1 MTTAICIGEPYRS
14 AGKCGA
20 EYDSCNAKYR
30 RKPDGAILE
39 VYAMPTIKSRRPV
52 SAKKRSVAKAA
63 PAPAGADLSKRAKQG
78 IILAIMLALFLGA
91 LDQTIVGT
99 ALPKII
105 TDLSGANLYTWV
117 VTIYL
122 LASTVT
128 VPIYGKLS
136 DMYGRKPLLLA
147 GVGLFLIGSVLA
159 GLSQNIEQLIIFRGI
174 QGLGAGALF
183 PIALATIGDLYS
195 AKERGRYQ
203 GLFGA
208 VFGLAS
214 LIGPALGGWLTD
226 TFSWHLIF
234 YVNLPIG
241 LISIA
246 IILVE
251 LPTIKGRANQKID
264 FLGALVFAAG
274 IIPVLIGLTNV
285 QTNAFATP
293 EVAGLISLGLALL
306 GLFLFIEAKV
316 EEPIIPLELFRNRTF
331 AAAAAASFFASF
343 GFFASIIFLPRYFQT
358 VLGETATNSGYAT
371 LPLLLGVI
379 ISSVAAGQMV
389 ARRGRYKSLILGAI
403 LLVAAASV
411 LLTNI
416 KADTDPWVLRFWMF
430 LAGLGVGPT
439 LSVFTIVVQNAVPFK
454 FLGAAT
460 SNLTFFRQVGGSVGL
475 ALVGSYFGGQ
485 LAATIPAELAKA
497 APAGTFTPFF
507 TAIGGDLAQL
517 TNVGGQFDQAL
528 IGLIPVQYLE
538 AFFTAIKAGIAD
550 AIGSI
555 FWLSVVASLVAFVAA
570 TLIEEIPLRGGA
582 KGAPAEM

>member
-1 MTTAICIGEPYRS
+1 M
-14 AGKCGA
+14 
-20 EYDSCNAKYR
+20 
-30 RKPDGAILE
+30 E
-39 VYAMPTIKSRRPV
+39 VYRMATAKSRRPV
-52 SAKKRSVAKAA
+52 AAKKRTVAKAA

-78 IILAIMLALFLGA
+78 IILAIMMALFLGA

-136 DMYGRKPLLLA
+136 DLYGRKPLLLI
-147 GVGLFLIGSVLA
+147 GVGLFLIGSVLS

-195 AKERGRYQ
+195 PKERGRYQ

-214 LIGPALGGWLTD
+214 LVGPALGGWLTD

-246 IILVE
+246 IILIE

-293 EVAGLISLGLALL
+293 EVAGLIALGLVLL

-331 AAAAAASFFASF
+331 AAAAAASFFASI
-343 GFFASIIFLPRYFQT
+343 GFFTAIIFLPRYFQT

-379 ISSVAAGQMV
+379 ISSVVAGLLV
-389 ARRGRYKSLILGAI
+389 ARSGRYKSLILGAI
-403 LLVAAASV
+403 LLIAAASL

-416 KADTDPWVLRFWMF
+416 KADTDPWALRLWMF
-430 LAGLGVGPT
+430 LAGLGIGPT

-475 ALVGSYFGGQ
+475 AVVGSYFGGQ
-485 LAATIPAELAKA
+485 LVANIPTELAKA

-507 TAIGGDLAQL
+507 TAIGGNLNQL
-517 TNVGGQFDQAL
+517 TNVGGKFDQAL
-528 IGLIPVQYLE
+528 IGLIPSQYLE
-538 AFFTAIKAGIAD
+538 AFFNAIKVGIAD

-582 KGAPAEM
+582 KGAPAEL

>member
-1 MTTAICIGEPYRS
+1 
-14 AGKCGA
+14 
-20 EYDSCNAKYR
+20 
-30 RKPDGAILE
+30 
-39 VYAMPTIKSRRPV
+39 
-52 SAKKRSVAKAA
+52 
-63 PAPAGADLSKRAKQG
+63 
-78 IILAIMLALFLGA
+78 MLALFLGA

-99 ALPKII
+99 ALPQII
-105 TDLSGANLYTWV
+105 TELNGANLYTWV

-136 DMYGRKPLLLA
+136 DMYGRKPLLLI
-147 GVGLFLIGSVLA
+147 GVGLFLVGSALA
-159 GLSQNIEQLIIFRGI
+159 GLSQNIEQLILFRGI

-208 VFGLAS
+208 VFGLSS
-214 LIGPALGGWLTD
+214 LVGPALGGWLTD

-241 LISIA
+241 LLSIA
-246 IILVE
+246 IILLE

-264 FLGALVFAAG
+264 FLGAIVFAAG

-285 QTNAFATP
+285 QSNAFATP
-293 EVAGLISLGLALL
+293 EVAGLIAAGLGILC
-306 GLFLFIEAKV
+306 LFLFIETKAD
-316 EEPIIPLELFRNRTF
+316 EPIIPLELFKNRTF

-343 GFFASIIFLPRYFQT
+343 GFFAAIIFLPRYFQT

-379 ISSVAAGQMV
+379 ISSVGAGLMV

-403 LLVAAASV
+403 ALVTVGSL

-416 KADTDPWVLRFWMF
+416 KADTDPWVLRGWMF
-430 LAGLGVGPT
+430 LAGLGIGPT

-454 FLGAAT
+454 FLGTAT

-475 ALVGSYFGGQ
+475 AIVGSYFGGQ
-485 LAATIPAELAKA
+485 LTTTIPSELAA
-497 APAGTFTPFF
+497 AAVPAGTFDAFSAAT
-507 TAIGGDLAQL
+507 GGNLDQL
-517 TNVGGQFDQAL
+517 TNVGGQFDPALLAL
-528 IGLIPVQYLE
+528 IPAEYLGV
-538 AFFTAIKAGIAD
+538 FFTAIQAGIAD

-555 FWLSVVASLVAFVAA
+555 FWLTVVASLIALVAA
-570 TLIEEIPLRGGA
+570 TLIEEIPLRGKQSEGVV
-582 KGAPAEM
+582 AEQ

>member
-1 MTTAICIGEPYRS
+1 
-14 AGKCGA
+14 
-20 EYDSCNAKYR
+20 
-30 RKPDGAILE
+30 
-39 VYAMPTIKSRRPV
+39 MPTAKTRRPV
-52 SAKKRSVAKAA
+52 AAKKRPAATAA

-78 IILAIMLALFLGA
+78 IILAIMMALFLGA

-99 ALPKII
+99 ALPQII

-136 DMYGRKPLLLA
+136 DMYGRKPLLLT

-246 IILVE
+246 IILIE

-264 FLGALVFAAG
+264 ILGALVFAAG

-293 EVAGLISLGLALL
+293 EVAGLISLGLVLL

-331 AAAAAASFFASF
+331 AAAAAASFFASV
-343 GFFASIIFLPRYFQT
+343 GFFAAIIFLPRYFQT

-389 ARRGRYKSLILGAI
+389 ARRGRYKTLILGAI
-403 LLVAAASV
+403 LMIAAASL

-416 KADTDPWVLRFWMF
+416 KADTDPWLLRLWMF
-430 LAGLGVGPT
+430 LAGLGIGPT

-475 ALVGSYFGGQ
+475 AIVGSYFGGQ
-485 LAATIPAELAKA
+485 LATNIPAELEKA
-497 APAGTFTPFF
+497 APAGTFTPLF
-507 TAIGGDLAQL
+507 TAIGGNLEQL

-528 IGLIPVQYLE
+528 IALIPVQYLD
-538 AFFTAIKAGIAD
+538 AFFNAIKAGIAD

-582 KGAPAEM
+582 KGASAEM

>member
-1 MTTAICIGEPYRS
+1 
-14 AGKCGA
+14 
-20 EYDSCNAKYR
+20 
-30 RKPDGAILE
+30 
-39 VYAMPTIKSRRPV
+39 MPTPKTRRPV
-52 SAKKRSVAKAA
+52 AAKNTAAAKKPSASNSTI
-63 PAPAGADLSKRAKQG
+63 APAGADLSKRAKQG

-99 ALPKII
+99 ALPQII

-264 FLGALVFAAG
+264 FLGTLVFAAG

-285 QTNAFATP
+285 QTSDFATP

-316 EEPIIPLELFRNRTF
+316 QEPIIPLELFRNRTF
-331 AAAAAASFFASF
+331 TAAAAASFFASF
-343 GFFASIIFLPRYFQT
+343 GFFSAVIFLPRYFQS
-358 VLGETATNSGYAT
+358 VLGESATNSGYAT

-416 KADTDPWVLRFWMF
+416 KADTDPWVLRLWMF
-430 LAGLGVGPT
+430 LAGLGIGPT

-485 LAATIPAELAKA
+485 LVTSIPAELATA

-528 IGLIPVQYLE
+528 ISLIPVQYLD

-550 AIGSI
+550 AIGAI

-582 KGAPAEM
+582 KGAPTEM

>member
-1 MTTAICIGEPYRS
+1 
-14 AGKCGA
+14 
-20 EYDSCNAKYR
+20 
-30 RKPDGAILE
+30 
-39 VYAMPTIKSRRPV
+39 MPTAKTRRPV
-52 SAKKRSVAKAA
+52 AAKKTATAKKPAAAKAA

-78 IILAIMLALFLGA
+78 IIVAIMLALFLGA

-136 DMYGRKPLLLA
+136 DMYGRKPLLLT
-147 GVGLFLIGSVLA
+147 GVGLFLLGSVLA

-214 LIGPALGGWLTD
+214 LVGPALGGWLTD

-246 IILVE
+246 IILLE

-285 QTNAFATP
+285 QSNAFATP

-379 ISSVAAGQMV
+379 ISSVAAGQIV

-403 LLVAAASV
+403 LLVSAASV

-416 KADTDPWVLRFWMF
+416 KADTDPWVLRLWMF

-485 LAATIPAELAKA
+485 LATTIPAELAKA
-497 APAGTFTPFF
+497 APVGTFDPFF
-507 TAIGGDLAQL
+507 TAIGGNLSQL
-517 TNVGGQFDQAL
+517 TNVGGKFDQAL
-528 IGLIPVQYLE
+528 ISLIPVQYLD
-538 AFFTAIKAGIAD
+538 AFFNAIKAGIAD

>member
-1 MTTAICIGEPYRS
+1 MVTA
-14 AGKCGA
+14 K
-20 EYDSCNAKYR
+20 
-30 RKPDGAILE
+30 
-39 VYAMPTIKSRRPV
+39 TRRPAR
-52 SAKKRSVAKAA
+52 AKNRAVAKAA

-78 IILAIMLALFLGA
+78 IIVAIMLALFLGA

-147 GVGLFLIGSVLA
+147 GVGLFLLGSVLA

-214 LIGPALGGWLTD
+214 LVGPALGGWLTD

-246 IILVE
+246 IILLE

-306 GLFLFIEAKV
+306 GGFLFIEAKV

-379 ISSVAAGQMV
+379 ISSVAAGQLV
-389 ARRGRYKSLILGAI
+389 ARQGRYKSLILGAI

-416 KADTDPWVLRFWMF
+416 KADTDPWVLRLWMF

-485 LAATIPAELAKA
+485 LVTTIPTELAKA
-497 APAGTFTPFF
+497 APVGTFDPFF
-507 TAIGGDLAQL
+507 TAIGGNLSQL
-517 TNVGGQFDQAL
+517 TNVGGKFDQAL
-528 IGLIPVQYLE
+528 ISLIPVQYLD
-538 AFFTAIKAGIAD
+538 AFFNAIKAGIAD

>member
-1 MTTAICIGEPYRS
+1 
-14 AGKCGA
+14 
-20 EYDSCNAKYR
+20 
-30 RKPDGAILE
+30 
-39 VYAMPTIKSRRPV
+39 
-52 SAKKRSVAKAA
+52 
-63 PAPAGADLSKRAKQG
+63 
-78 IILAIMLALFLGA
+78 
-91 LDQTIVGT
+91 
-99 ALPKII
+99 
-105 TDLSGANLYTWV
+105 
-117 VTIYL
+117 
-122 LASTVT
+122 
-128 VPIYGKLS
+128 
-136 DMYGRKPLLLA
+136 
-147 GVGLFLIGSVLA
+147 VLA

-195 AKERGRYQ
+195 PKERGRYQ

-214 LIGPALGGWLTD
+214 LVGPALGGWLTD

-246 IILVE
+246 IILIE

-293 EVAGLISLGLALL
+293 EVAGLIALGLVLL

-331 AAAAAASFFASF
+331 AAAAAASFFASI
-343 GFFASIIFLPRYFQT
+343 GFFTAIIFLPRYFQT

-379 ISSVAAGQMV
+379 ISSVVAGLLV
-389 ARRGRYKSLILGAI
+389 ARSGRYKSLILGAI
-403 LLVAAASV
+403 LLIAAASL

-416 KADTDPWVLRFWMF
+416 KADTDPWALRLWMF
-430 LAGLGVGPT
+430 LAGLGIGPT

-475 ALVGSYFGGQ
+475 AVVGSYFGGQ
-485 LAATIPAELAKA
+485 LVANIPTELAKA

-507 TAIGGDLAQL
+507 TAIGGNLNQL

-528 IGLIPVQYLE
+528 IGLIPAQYLE
-538 AFFTAIKAGIAD
+538 AFFNAIKVGIAD

-570 TLIEEIPLRGGA
+570 TLIEEIPLRGGT
-582 KGAPAEM
+582 KGAPAEL

>member
-1 MTTAICIGEPYRS
+1 MATARRNTT
-14 AGKCGA
+14 
-20 EYDSCNAKYR
+20 
-30 RKPDGAILE
+30 
-39 VYAMPTIKSRRPV
+39 RP
-52 SAKKRSVAKAA
+52 STAKKPSRVS
-63 PAPAGADLSKRAKQG
+63 PASSHHAGEDLSKRAKQG
-78 IILAIMLALFLGA
+78 IVVAIMLALFLGA

-99 ALPKII
+99 ALPRII
-105 TDLSGANLYTWV
+105 TELNGANLYTWV

-136 DMYGRKPLLLA
+136 DMYGRKPLLLI
-147 GVGLFLIGSVLA
+147 GVSLFLIGSALA

-183 PIALATIGDLYS
+183 PIALATIGDLFS

-208 VFGLAS
+208 VFGLSS
-214 LIGPALGGWLTD
+214 LVGPALGGWLTD

-241 LISIA
+241 LLSIA
-246 IILVE
+246 IILLE
-251 LPTIKGRANQKID
+251 LPTIKGRPNQKID
-264 FLGALVFAAG
+264 FLGAIVFAAG

-285 QTNAFATP
+285 QSNAFATP
-293 EVAGLISLGLALL
+293 EVAGLISAGLAILC
-306 GLFLFIEAKV
+306 LFLFIEAKAY
-316 EEPIIPLELFRNRTF
+316 EPIIPLELFKNRTF
-331 AAAAAASFFASF
+331 AAAAAATFFASF
-343 GFFASIIFLPRYFQT
+343 GFFASIIFLPRYFQA

-379 ISSVAAGQMV
+379 ISSISAGQMV

-403 LLVAAASV
+403 VLVTVGSL

-416 KADTDPWVLRFWMF
+416 KADTDPWVLRGWMF

-475 ALVGSYFGGQ
+475 AIVGSYFGGQ
-485 LAATIPAELAKA
+485 IATTIPKELAAA
-497 APAGTFTPFF
+497 APAGTFDPFF
-507 TAIGGDLAQL
+507 TAVGGNLDQL
-517 TNVGGQFDQAL
+517 TNVGGKFDPALLAL
-528 IGLIPVQYLE
+528 IPAEYVG
-538 AFFTAIKAGIAD
+538 AFFKAIQAGIAD

-555 FWLSVVASLVAFVAA
+555 FWLAVVASLVALVAA
-570 TLIEEIPLRGGA
+570 TLIEEIPLRSKPSEGVV
-582 KGAPAEM
+582 AEL

>member
-1 MTTAICIGEPYRS
+1 MAT
-14 AGKCGA
+14 
-20 EYDSCNAKYR
+20 
-30 RKPDGAILE
+30 
-39 VYAMPTIKSRRPV
+39 VKSRRPV
-52 SAKKRSVAKAA
+52 AAKKRAVAKAA

-78 IILAIMLALFLGA
+78 IIVAIMLALFLGA

-136 DMYGRKPLLLA
+136 DMYGRKPLLLT
-147 GVGLFLIGSVLA
+147 GVGLFLIGSALA

-195 AKERGRYQ
+195 PKERGRYQ

-208 VFGLAS
+208 VFGLSS

-246 IILVE
+246 IILLE

-293 EVAGLISLGLALL
+293 EVAGLISLGLVLL

-316 EEPIIPLELFRNRTF
+316 QEPIIPLELFRNRTF

-379 ISSVAAGQMV
+379 ISSVAAGQIV

-403 LLVAAASV
+403 MLVAAASL

-416 KADTDPWVLRFWMF
+416 KADTDPWLLRGWMF

-485 LAATIPAELAKA
+485 LATTIPTELAKA
-497 APAGTFTPFF
+497 APTGTFDPFF
-507 TAIGGDLAQL
+507 SAIGGNLAQL
-517 TNVGGQFDQAL
+517 TNVGGKFDQAL
-528 IGLIPVQYLE
+528 IGLIPVQYLD
-538 AFFTAIKAGIAD
+538 AFFNAIKAGIAD

>member
-1 MTTAICIGEPYRS
+1 
-14 AGKCGA
+14 
-20 EYDSCNAKYR
+20 
-30 RKPDGAILE
+30 
-39 VYAMPTIKSRRPV
+39 MPTAKTRRPV
-52 SAKKRSVAKAA
+52 AAKKTATAKKPAAAKAA

-78 IILAIMLALFLGA
+78 IIVAIMLALFLGA

-136 DMYGRKPLLLA
+136 DMYGRKPLLLT
-147 GVGLFLIGSVLA
+147 GVGLFLLGSALS
-159 GLSQNIEQLIIFRGI
+159 GLSQNIEQLIVFRGI
-174 QGLGAGALF
+174 QGFGAGALF

-214 LIGPALGGWLTD
+214 LVGPALGGWLTD

-246 IILVE
+246 IILLE

-285 QTNAFATP
+285 QSNAFATP

-379 ISSVAAGQMV
+379 ISSIAAGQIV
-389 ARRGRYKSLILGAI
+389 ARSGRYKSLILGAI
-403 LLVAAASV
+403 LLVAGASV

-416 KADTDPWVLRFWMF
+416 RADTDPWALRLWMF

-439 LSVFTIVVQNAVPFK
+439 LSVFTIVVQNALPFK

-485 LAATIPAELAKA
+485 LATTIPTEVAKA
-497 APAGTFTPFF
+497 APMGTFDPFF
-507 TAIGGDLAQL
+507 TAIGGNLSQL
-517 TNVGGQFDQAL
+517 TNVGGKFDQAL
-528 IGLIPVQYLE
+528 ISLIPVQYLD
-538 AFFTAIKAGIAD
+538 AFFNAIKAGIAD

-582 KGAPAEM
+582 MGAPAEM

>member
-1 MTTAICIGEPYRS
+1 MSTPKT
-14 AGKCGA
+14 
-20 EYDSCNAKYR
+20 
-30 RKPDGAILE
+30 
-39 VYAMPTIKSRRPV
+39 RRPAAAKNTAA
-52 SAKKRSVAKAA
+52 AKKPSASNSTI
-63 PAPAGADLSKRAKQG
+63 APAGADLSKRAKQG

-99 ALPKII
+99 ALPQII

-285 QTNAFATP
+285 QTSDFATP

-316 EEPIIPLELFRNRTF
+316 QEPIIPLELFRNRTF
-331 AAAAAASFFASF
+331 TAAAAASFFASF
-343 GFFASIIFLPRYFQT
+343 GFFSAVIFLPRYFQS
-358 VLGETATNSGYAT
+358 VLGESATNSGYAT

-379 ISSVAAGQMV
+379 ISSVAAGQLV

-416 KADTDPWVLRFWMF
+416 KADTDPWVLRLWMF
-430 LAGLGVGPT
+430 LAGLGIGPT

-485 LAATIPAELAKA
+485 LVTSIPAELATA

-528 IGLIPVQYLE
+528 ISLIPVQYLD

-550 AIGSI
+550 AIGAI

>member
-1 MTTAICIGEPYRS
+1 MAT
-14 AGKCGA
+14 
-20 EYDSCNAKYR
+20 
-30 RKPDGAILE
+30 
-39 VYAMPTIKSRRPV
+39 VKSRRPV
-52 SAKKRSVAKAA
+52 AAKKRAVAKAA
-63 PAPAGADLSKRAKQG
+63 LAPAGADLSKRAKQG
-78 IILAIMLALFLGA
+78 IIVAIMLALFLGA

-136 DMYGRKPLLLA
+136 DMYGRKPLLLT
-147 GVGLFLIGSVLA
+147 GVGLFLIGSALA

-195 AKERGRYQ
+195 PKERGRYQ

-208 VFGLAS
+208 VFGLSS

-246 IILVE
+246 IILLE

-293 EVAGLISLGLALL
+293 EVAGLISLGLVLL

-316 EEPIIPLELFRNRTF
+316 QEPIIPLELFRNRTF

-379 ISSVAAGQMV
+379 ISSVAAGQIV

-403 LLVAAASV
+403 MLVAAASL

-416 KADTDPWVLRFWMF
+416 KADTDPWLLRGWMF

-485 LAATIPAELAKA
+485 LATTIPTELAKA
-497 APAGTFTPFF
+497 APTGTFDPFF
-507 TAIGGDLAQL
+507 SAIGGNLAQL
-517 TNVGGQFDQAL
+517 TNVGGKFDQAL
-528 IGLIPVQYLE
+528 IGLIPVQYLD
-538 AFFTAIKAGIAD
+538 AFFNAIKAGIAD

>member
-1 MTTAICIGEPYRS
+1 M
-14 AGKCGA
+14 
-20 EYDSCNAKYR
+20 
-30 RKPDGAILE
+30 E
-39 VYAMPTIKSRRPV
+39 VYRMATAKSRRPV
-52 SAKKRSVAKAA
+52 AAKRRTVTKAA

-78 IILAIMLALFLGA
+78 IILAIMMALFLGA

-99 ALPKII
+99 ALPQII

-136 DMYGRKPLLLA
+136 DMYGRKPLLLT
-147 GVGLFLIGSVLA
+147 GVSLFLIGSVLA

-195 AKERGRYQ
+195 PKERGRYQ

-246 IILVE
+246 IILIE

-293 EVAGLISLGLALL
+293 EVAGLISLGLVLL

-331 AAAAAASFFASF
+331 AAAAAASFFASI
-343 GFFASIIFLPRYFQT
+343 GFFTAIIFLPRYFQT
-358 VLGETATNSGYAT
+358 VLGETATSSGYAT

-379 ISSVAAGQMV
+379 ISSVTAGLLV
-389 ARRGRYKSLILGAI
+389 ARSGRYKSLILGAI
-403 LLVAAASV
+403 LLIAAASL

-416 KADTDPWVLRFWMF
+416 KADTDPWLLRLWMF
-430 LAGLGVGPT
+430 LAGLGIGPT

-475 ALVGSYFGGQ
+475 AVVGSYFGGQ
-485 LAATIPAELAKA
+485 LVTNIPAELATA

-507 TAIGGDLAQL
+507 TAIGGNLDQL

-528 IGLIPVQYLE
+528 IGLIPVQYLD
-538 AFFTAIKAGIAD
+538 AFFNAIKAGIAD

-555 FWLSVVASLVAFVAA
+555 FWLSVAASLVAFVAA

>member
-1 MTTAICIGEPYRS
+1 MAQPRRSTARAAATP
-14 AGKCGA
+14 
-20 EYDSCNAKYR
+20 
-30 RKPDGAILE
+30 
-39 VYAMPTIKSRRPV
+39 
-52 SAKKRSVAKAA
+52 SAKRPTKSAKATP
-63 PAPAGADLSKRAKQG
+63 PASHLAGEDLPKRAKQG
-78 IILAIMLALFLGA
+78 IVVAIMLALFLGA

-99 ALPKII
+99 ALPQII
-105 TDLSGANLYTWV
+105 TELNGANLYTWV

-136 DMYGRKPLLLA
+136 DMYGRKPLLLT
-147 GVGLFLIGSVLA
+147 GVGLFLIGSALA
-159 GLSQNIEQLIIFRGI
+159 GLSQNIEQLILFRGI

-183 PIALATIGDLYS
+183 PIALATIGDLFS

-208 VFGLAS
+208 VFGLSS
-214 LIGPALGGWLTD
+214 LVGPALGGWLTD

-241 LISIA
+241 LLSIA
-246 IILVE
+246 IILLE
-251 LPTIKGRANQKID
+251 LPTFRGRRNQKVD
-264 FLGALVFAAG
+264 FLGAIVFAAG

-285 QTNAFATP
+285 QTNEFATP
-293 EVAGLISLGLALL
+293 AVAGLISAGLAIL
-306 GLFLFIEAKV
+306 GVFLFIEAKA

-331 AAAAAASFFASF
+331 AAAAAATFFASF
-343 GFFASIIFLPRYFQT
+343 GFFASVIFLPRYFQT
-358 VLGETATNSGYAT
+358 VLGESATNSGYAT

-379 ISSVAAGQMV
+379 ISSIGAGQLV
-389 ARRGRYKSLILGAI
+389 ARRGRYKTLILGAI
-403 LLVAAASV
+403 VMVTAGSL

-416 KADTDPWVLRFWMF
+416 KADTDPWVLRGWMF

-475 ALVGSYFGGQ
+475 AIVGSYFGGQ
-485 LAATIPAELAKA
+485 LATTIPTELAKA
-497 APAGTFTPFF
+497 APSGTFDPFF
-507 TAIGGDLAQL
+507 SAIGGNLAQL
-517 TNVGGQFDQAL
+517 TNVGGKFDQAL
-528 IGLIPVQYLE
+528 ISLIPAQYLE
-538 AFFTAIKAGIAD
+538 AFFNAIKAGIAD

-570 TLIEEIPLRGGA
+570 TLIEEIPLRSGA
-582 KGAPAEM
+582 KGAPTEM

>member
-1 MTTAICIGEPYRS
+1 MATARRS
-14 AGKCGA
+14 PSRPSKAGKV
-20 EYDSCNAKYR
+20 SKAK
-30 RKPDGAILE
+30 GL
-39 VYAMPTIKSRRPV
+39 S
-52 SAKKRSVAKAA
+52 KAS
-63 PAPAGADLSKRAKQG
+63 PASSHHAGADLSKRAKQG
-78 IILAIMLALFLGA
+78 IVVAIMLALFLGA

-99 ALPKII
+99 ALPQII
-105 TDLSGANLYTWV
+105 TELNGANLYTWV

-136 DMYGRKPLLLA
+136 DMYGRKPLLLI
-147 GVGLFLIGSVLA
+147 GVGLFLVGSALA
-159 GLSQNIEQLIIFRGI
+159 GLSQNIEQLILLRGI

-208 VFGLAS
+208 VFGLSS

-241 LISIA
+241 LLSIA
-246 IILVE
+246 IILLE
-251 LPTIKGRANQKID
+251 LPTIKGRPNQKID
-264 FLGALVFAAG
+264 FLGAIVFAAG

-285 QTNAFATP
+285 QSNAFATP
-293 EVAGLISLGLALL
+293 EVAGLIAAGLAILC
-306 GLFLFIEAKV
+306 LFLFIEAKAD
-316 EEPIIPLELFRNRTF
+316 EPIIPLELFKNRTF

-343 GFFASIIFLPRYFQT
+343 GFFAAIIFLPRYFQT

-379 ISSVAAGQMV
+379 ISSVGAGLMV

-403 LLVAAASV
+403 ALVTVGSL

-416 KADTDPWVLRFWMF
+416 KADTDPWVLRGWMF
-430 LAGLGVGPT
+430 LAGLGIGPT

-454 FLGAAT
+454 FLGTAT

-475 ALVGSYFGGQ
+475 AIVGSYFGGQ
-485 LAATIPAELAKA
+485 LTTTIPTKLAA
-497 APAGTFTPFF
+497 AAVPAGTFDAFSAAT
-507 TAIGGDLAQL
+507 GGNLDQL
-517 TNVGGQFDQAL
+517 TNVGGQFDPALLAL
-528 IGLIPVQYLE
+528 IPAEYLGV
-538 AFFTAIKAGIAD
+538 FFTAIQAGIAD

-555 FWLSVVASLVAFVAA
+555 FWLTVVASLIALVAA
-570 TLIEEIPLRGGA
+570 TLIEEIPLRGKPSEGVV
-582 KGAPAEM
+582 AEL

>member
-1 MTTAICIGEPYRS
+1 MATARRS
-14 AGKCGA
+14 
-20 EYDSCNAKYR
+20 
-30 RKPDGAILE
+30 
-39 VYAMPTIKSRRPV
+39 TSRP
-52 SAKKRSVAKAA
+52 STAKKPSKVNSASSHH
-63 PAPAGADLSKRAKQG
+63 AGEDLSKRAKQG
-78 IILAIMLALFLGA
+78 IVVAIMLALFLGA

-99 ALPKII
+99 ALPRII
-105 TDLSGANLYTWV
+105 TELNGANLYTWV

-136 DMYGRKPLLLA
+136 DMYGRKPLLLI
-147 GVGLFLIGSVLA
+147 GVGLFLVGSALA

-183 PIALATIGDLYS
+183 PIALATIGDLFS

-208 VFGLAS
+208 VFGLSS
-214 LIGPALGGWLTD
+214 LVGPALGGWLTD

-241 LISIA
+241 LLSIA
-246 IILVE
+246 IILLE
-251 LPTIKGRANQKID
+251 LPTIKGRPNQKID
-264 FLGALVFAAG
+264 FLGAIVFAAG

-285 QTNAFATP
+285 QSNAFATP
-293 EVAGLISLGLALL
+293 EVAGLISAGLAILC
-306 GLFLFIEAKV
+306 LFLFIEAKAD
-316 EEPIIPLELFRNRTF
+316 EPIIPLELFKNRTF
-331 AAAAAASFFASF
+331 AAAAAATFFASF
-343 GFFASIIFLPRYFQT
+343 GFFASIIFLPRYFQA

-379 ISSVAAGQMV
+379 ISSISAGQMV

-403 LLVAAASV
+403 VLVTVGSL

-416 KADTDPWVLRFWMF
+416 KADTDPWVLRGWMF

-475 ALVGSYFGGQ
+475 AIVGSYFGGQ
-485 LAATIPAELAKA
+485 LTTTIPKELAAAAPTGTFDPFFAAT
-497 APAGTFTPFF
+497 
-507 TAIGGDLAQL
+507 GGNLDQL
-517 TNVGGQFDQAL
+517 TNVGGQFDPALRAL
-528 IGLIPVQYLE
+528 IPAEYVG
-538 AFFTAIKAGIAD
+538 AFFKAIQAGIAD

-555 FWLSVVASLVAFVAA
+555 FWLAVVASLVALVAA
-570 TLIEEIPLRGGA
+570 TLIEEIPLRSKPSEGVI
-582 KGAPAEM
+582 AEL

>member
-1 MTTAICIGEPYRS
+1 
-14 AGKCGA
+14 
-20 EYDSCNAKYR
+20 
-30 RKPDGAILE
+30 
-39 VYAMPTIKSRRPV
+39 MPTAKTRRPAA
-52 SAKKRSVAKAA
+52 AKKRSVAKAT
-63 PAPAGADLSKRAKQG
+63 PAPAGAELSKRAKQG

-99 ALPKII
+99 ALPQII

-122 LASTVT
+122 LSSTVT

-136 DMYGRKPLLLA
+136 DMYGRKPLLLT

-246 IILVE
+246 IILIE

-264 FLGALVFAAG
+264 FLGTLVFAAG

-285 QTNAFATP
+285 QTSAFATP

-343 GFFASIIFLPRYFQT
+343 GFFAAIIFLPRYFQT

-379 ISSVAAGQMV
+379 ISSVAAGQLV

-403 LLVAAASV
+403 LLVAAASL

-416 KADTDPWVLRFWMF
+416 KADTDPWTLRLWMF
-430 LAGLGVGPT
+430 LAGLGIGPT

-485 LAATIPAELAKA
+485 LATAIPTELATA

-507 TAIGGDLAQL
+507 AAIGGDLAQL

-528 IGLIPVQYLE
+528 IGLIPVQYLD
-538 AFFTAIKAGIAD
+538 AFFTAIKAGIAN

-555 FWLSVVASLVAFVAA
+555 FWISVVSSLVAFVAA

>member
-1 MTTAICIGEPYRS
+1 
-14 AGKCGA
+14 
-20 EYDSCNAKYR
+20 
-30 RKPDGAILE
+30 
-39 VYAMPTIKSRRPV
+39 MPTAKTRRPAA
-52 SAKKRSVAKAA
+52 AKKTATAKKPAAAKAA

-78 IILAIMLALFLGA
+78 IIVAIMLALFLGA

-136 DMYGRKPLLLA
+136 DMYGRKPLLLT
-147 GVGLFLIGSVLA
+147 GVGLFLLGSVLA

-214 LIGPALGGWLTD
+214 LVGPALGGWLTD

-246 IILVE
+246 IILLE

-285 QTNAFATP
+285 QSNAFATP

-379 ISSVAAGQMV
+379 ISSVAAGQIV
-389 ARRGRYKSLILGAI
+389 ARRGRYKTLILGAI

-416 KADTDPWVLRFWMF
+416 KADTDPWVLRLWMF

-485 LAATIPAELAKA
+485 LATTIPAELAKA
-497 APAGTFTPFF
+497 APMGTFDPFF
-507 TAIGGDLAQL
+507 TAIGGNLSQL
-517 TNVGGQFDQAL
+517 TNVGGKFDQAL
-528 IGLIPVQYLE
+528 ISLIPVQYLD
-538 AFFTAIKAGIAD
+538 AFFNAIKAGIAD

>member
-1 MTTAICIGEPYRS
+1 MATARRS
-14 AGKCGA
+14 T
-20 EYDSCNAKYR
+20 SRPSTAK
-30 RKPDGAILE
+30 
-39 VYAMPTIKSRRPV
+39 RP
-52 SAKKRSVAKAA
+52 SKAS
-63 PAPAGADLSKRAKQG
+63 PAPGHHAGADLSKRAKQG
-78 IILAIMLALFLGA
+78 IVLAIMLALFLGA

-99 ALPKII
+99 ALPQII
-105 TDLSGANLYTWV
+105 TDLSGANLYNWV

-136 DMYGRKPLLLA
+136 DMYGRKPLLLI
-147 GVGLFLIGSVLA
+147 GVSLFLIGSVLS

-195 AKERGRYQ
+195 PKERGRYQ

-246 IILVE
+246 IILIE

-293 EVAGLISLGLALL
+293 EVAGLISLGLVLL

-331 AAAAAASFFASF
+331 AAAAAASFFASV
-343 GFFASIIFLPRYFQT
+343 GFFAAIIFLPRYFQT

-379 ISSVAAGQMV
+379 ISSVVAGLLV
-389 ARRGRYKSLILGAI
+389 ARSGRYKSLILGAI
-403 LLVAAASV
+403 LLIAAASL

-416 KADTDPWVLRFWMF
+416 KADTDPWLLRLWMF
-430 LAGLGVGPT
+430 LAGLGIGPT

-475 ALVGSYFGGQ
+475 AIVGSYFGGQ
-485 LAATIPAELAKA
+485 LATNIPAELATA

-507 TAIGGDLAQL
+507 TAIGGNLDQL

-528 IGLIPVQYLE
+528 IGLIPVQYLD
-538 AFFTAIKAGIAD
+538 AFFNAIKAGIAD

-570 TLIEEIPLRGGA
+570 TLIEEIPLRGKQSEGVV
-582 KGAPAEM
+582 AEL

>member
-1 MTTAICIGEPYRS
+1 MEVHRMATT
-14 AGKCGA
+14 
-20 EYDSCNAKYR
+20 
-30 RKPDGAILE
+30 
-39 VYAMPTIKSRRPV
+39 KSRRLV
-52 SAKKRSVAKAA
+52 AAKKRTAAPAA

-78 IILAIMLALFLGA
+78 IIVAIMLALFLGA

-136 DMYGRKPLLLA
+136 DMYGRKPLLLT
-147 GVGLFLIGSVLA
+147 GVGLFLLGSVLS
-159 GLSQNIEQLIIFRGI
+159 GLSQNIQQLIIFRGI

-195 AKERGRYQ
+195 PKERGRYQ

-208 VFGLAS
+208 VFGIAS
-214 LIGPALGGWLTD
+214 LVGPALGGWLTD

-246 IILVE
+246 IILLE

-316 EEPIIPLELFRNRTF
+316 DEPIIPLELFRNRTF

-379 ISSVAAGQMV
+379 ISSVAAGQLV

-416 KADTDPWVLRFWMF
+416 KADTNPWILRGWMF

-485 LAATIPAELAKA
+485 LVTTIPTELAKA
-497 APAGTFTPFF
+497 APVGTFDPFF
-507 TAIGGDLAQL
+507 AAIGGNLSQL
-517 TNVGGQFDQAL
+517 TNVGGKFDQAL
-528 IGLIPVQYLE
+528 ISLIPVQYLD
-538 AFFTAIKAGIAD
+538 AFFNAIKAGIAD

>member
-1 MTTAICIGEPYRS
+1 
-14 AGKCGA
+14 
-20 EYDSCNAKYR
+20 
-30 RKPDGAILE
+30 
-39 VYAMPTIKSRRPV
+39 MPTAKTRRPV
-52 SAKKRSVAKAA
+52 AAKKRPAAKAA

-78 IILAIMLALFLGA
+78 IILAIMMALFLGA

-99 ALPKII
+99 ALPQII

-136 DMYGRKPLLLA
+136 DMYGRKPLLLT

-246 IILVE
+246 IILIE

-264 FLGALVFAAG
+264 ILGALVFAAG

-293 EVAGLISLGLALL
+293 EVAGLISLGLVLL

-331 AAAAAASFFASF
+331 AAAAAASFFASV
-343 GFFASIIFLPRYFQT
+343 GFFAAIIFLPRYFQT

-379 ISSVAAGQMV
+379 ISSVVAGLLV

-403 LLVAAASV
+403 LLIAAASL

-416 KADTDPWVLRFWMF
+416 KADTDPWLLRLWMF
-430 LAGLGVGPT
+430 LAGLGMGPT

-475 ALVGSYFGGQ
+475 AIVGSYFGGQ
-485 LAATIPAELAKA
+485 LATNIPAELATA
-497 APAGTFTPFF
+497 APAGTFAPFF

-528 IGLIPVQYLE
+528 IGLIPVQYLD
-538 AFFTAIKAGIAD
+538 AFFNAIKAGIAD

>member
-1 MTTAICIGEPYRS
+1 
-14 AGKCGA
+14 
-20 EYDSCNAKYR
+20 
-30 RKPDGAILE
+30 
-39 VYAMPTIKSRRPV
+39 MPTAKTRRP
-52 SAKKRSVAKAA
+52 AATKKRPVTKAV

-78 IILAIMLALFLGA
+78 ILLAIMMALFLGA

-99 ALPKII
+99 ALPQII

-136 DMYGRKPLLLA
+136 DMYGRKPLLLT

-195 AKERGRYQ
+195 PKERGRYQ

-246 IILVE
+246 IILIE

-293 EVAGLISLGLALL
+293 EVAGLISLGLVLL

-331 AAAAAASFFASF
+331 AAAAAASFFASV
-343 GFFASIIFLPRYFQT
+343 GFFAAIIFLPRYFQT

-379 ISSVAAGQMV
+379 ISSVAAGLAV

-403 LLVAAASV
+403 LLIAAASL

-416 KADTDPWVLRFWMF
+416 KADTDPWLLRLWMF
-430 LAGLGVGPT
+430 LAGLGIGPT

-475 ALVGSYFGGQ
+475 AIVGSYFGGQ
-485 LAATIPAELAKA
+485 LATNIPAELAKA

-528 IGLIPVQYLE
+528 IGLIPVQYLD
-538 AFFTAIKAGIAD
+538 AFFNAIKAGIAD

-570 TLIEEIPLRGGA
+570 TLIEEIPLRGGT

>member
-1 MTTAICIGEPYRS
+1 M
-14 AGKCGA
+14 
-20 EYDSCNAKYR
+20 
-30 RKPDGAILE
+30 
-39 VYAMPTIKSRRPV
+39 
-52 SAKKRSVAKAA
+52 
-63 PAPAGADLSKRAKQG
+63 
-78 IILAIMLALFLGA
+78 
-91 LDQTIVGT
+91 
-99 ALPKII
+99 
-105 TDLSGANLYTWV
+105 

-136 DMYGRKPLLLA
+136 DMYGRKPLLLT
-147 GVGLFLIGSVLA
+147 GVSLFLIGSVLA

-195 AKERGRYQ
+195 PKERGRYQ

-246 IILVE
+246 IILIE

-293 EVAGLISLGLALL
+293 EVAGLISLGLVLL

-331 AAAAAASFFASF
+331 AAAAAASFFASV
-343 GFFASIIFLPRYFQT
+343 GFFAAIIFLPRYFQT

-379 ISSVAAGQMV
+379 ISSVVAGLLV

-403 LLVAAASV
+403 LLIAAASL

-416 KADTDPWVLRFWMF
+416 KADTDPWLLRLWMF
-430 LAGLGVGPT
+430 LAGLGIGPT

-475 ALVGSYFGGQ
+475 AIVGSYFGGQ
-485 LAATIPAELAKA
+485 LAANIPAELATA
-497 APAGTFTPFF
+497 APAGTFAPFF

-528 IGLIPVQYLE
+528 IGLIPVQYLD
-538 AFFTAIKAGIAD
+538 AFFNAIKAGIAD

-570 TLIEEIPLRGGA
+570 TLIEEIPLRGGT

>member
-1 MTTAICIGEPYRS
+1 
-14 AGKCGA
+14 
-20 EYDSCNAKYR
+20 
-30 RKPDGAILE
+30 
-39 VYAMPTIKSRRPV
+39 MPTAKTRRPAA
-52 SAKKRSVAKAA
+52 AKKRSVAKAT
-63 PAPAGADLSKRAKQG
+63 PAPAGAELSKRAKQG

-99 ALPKII
+99 ALPQII

-117 VTIYL
+117 VTISL
-122 LASTVT
+122 LSSTVT

-136 DMYGRKPLLLA
+136 DMYGRKPLLLT

-246 IILVE
+246 IILIE

-264 FLGALVFAAG
+264 FLGTLVFAAG

-285 QTNAFATP
+285 QTSAFATP

-343 GFFASIIFLPRYFQT
+343 GFFAAIIFLPRYFQT

-379 ISSVAAGQMV
+379 ISSVAAGQLV

-403 LLVAAASV
+403 LLVAAASL

-416 KADTDPWVLRFWMF
+416 KADTDPWTLRLWMF
-430 LAGLGVGPT
+430 LAGLGIGPT

-485 LAATIPAELAKA
+485 LATAIPTELATA

-507 TAIGGDLAQL
+507 AAIGGDLAQL
-517 TNVGGQFDQAL
+517 TNVGGQFDQTL
-528 IGLIPVQYLE
+528 IGLIPVQYLD
-538 AFFTAIKAGIAD
+538 AFFTAIKAGIAN

-555 FWLSVVASLVAFVAA
+555 FWISVVSSLVAFVAA

>member
-1 MTTAICIGEPYRS
+1 
-14 AGKCGA
+14 
-20 EYDSCNAKYR
+20 
-30 RKPDGAILE
+30 
-39 VYAMPTIKSRRPV
+39 
-52 SAKKRSVAKAA
+52 
-63 PAPAGADLSKRAKQG
+63 
-78 IILAIMLALFLGA
+78 
-91 LDQTIVGT
+91 
-99 ALPKII
+99 
-105 TDLSGANLYTWV
+105 
-117 VTIYL
+117 
-122 LASTVT
+122 
-128 VPIYGKLS
+128 
-136 DMYGRKPLLLA
+136 
-147 GVGLFLIGSVLA
+147 LIGSVLA

-246 IILVE
+246 IILIE

-264 FLGALVFAAG
+264 ILGALVFAAG

-293 EVAGLISLGLALL
+293 EVAGLISLGLVLL

-331 AAAAAASFFASF
+331 AAAAAASFFASV
-343 GFFASIIFLPRYFQT
+343 GFFAAIIFLPRYFQT
-358 VLGETATNSGYAT
+358 VLGETATSSGYAT

-389 ARRGRYKSLILGAI
+389 ARRGRYKRLILGAI
-403 LLVAAASV
+403 LMIAAASL

-416 KADTDPWVLRFWMF
+416 KADTDPWLLRFWMF
-430 LAGLGVGPT
+430 LAGLGIGPT

-475 ALVGSYFGGQ
+475 AIVGSYFGGQ
-485 LAATIPAELAKA
+485 LATNIPAELEKA

-507 TAIGGDLAQL
+507 TAIGGNLEQL

-528 IGLIPVQYLE
+528 IALIPVQYLD
-538 AFFTAIKAGIAD
+538 AFFNAIKAGIAD

>member
-1 MTTAICIGEPYRS
+1 MATARRNTT
-14 AGKCGA
+14 
-20 EYDSCNAKYR
+20 
-30 RKPDGAILE
+30 
-39 VYAMPTIKSRRPV
+39 RP
-52 SAKKRSVAKAA
+52 STAKKPSKVS
-63 PAPAGADLSKRAKQG
+63 PASSHHAGEDLSKRAKQG
-78 IILAIMLALFLGA
+78 IVVAIMLALFLGA

-99 ALPKII
+99 ALPRII
-105 TDLSGANLYTWV
+105 TELNGANLYTWV

-136 DMYGRKPLLLA
+136 DMYGRKPLLLI
-147 GVGLFLIGSVLA
+147 GVSLFLIGSALA

-183 PIALATIGDLYS
+183 PIALATIGDLFS

-208 VFGLAS
+208 VFGLSS
-214 LIGPALGGWLTD
+214 LVGPALGGWLTD

-241 LISIA
+241 LLSIA
-246 IILVE
+246 IILLE
-251 LPTIKGRANQKID
+251 LPTIKGRPNQKID
-264 FLGALVFAAG
+264 FLGAIVFAAG

-285 QTNAFATP
+285 QSNAFATP
-293 EVAGLISLGLALL
+293 EVAGLISAGLAILC
-306 GLFLFIEAKV
+306 LFLFIEAKAD
-316 EEPIIPLELFRNRTF
+316 EPIIPLELFKNRTF
-331 AAAAAASFFASF
+331 AAAAAATFFASF
-343 GFFASIIFLPRYFQT
+343 GFFASIIFLPRYFQA

-379 ISSVAAGQMV
+379 ISSISAGQMV

-403 LLVAAASV
+403 VLVTVGSL

-416 KADTDPWVLRFWMF
+416 KADTDPWVLRGWMF

-475 ALVGSYFGGQ
+475 AIVGSYFGGQ
-485 LAATIPAELAKA
+485 IATTIPKELAAA
-497 APAGTFTPFF
+497 APAGTFDPFF
-507 TAIGGDLAQL
+507 TAVGGNLDQL
-517 TNVGGQFDQAL
+517 TNVGGKFDPALLAL
-528 IGLIPVQYLE
+528 IPAEYVG
-538 AFFTAIKAGIAD
+538 AFFKAIQAGIAD

-555 FWLSVVASLVAFVAA
+555 FWLAVVASLVALVAA
-570 TLIEEIPLRGGA
+570 TLIEEIPLRSKPSEGVV
-582 KGAPAEM
+582 AEL

>member
-1 MTTAICIGEPYRS
+1 
-14 AGKCGA
+14 
-20 EYDSCNAKYR
+20 
-30 RKPDGAILE
+30 
-39 VYAMPTIKSRRPV
+39 MPTAKTRRPV
-52 SAKKRSVAKAA
+52 AAKKTATAKKPAAAKAA

-78 IILAIMLALFLGA
+78 IIVAIMLALFLGA

-99 ALPKII
+99 ALPTIMTKLGGN
-105 TDLSGANLYTWV
+105 DLYTWV

-136 DMYGRKPLLLA
+136 DMYGRKPLLLT
-147 GVGLFLIGSVLA
+147 GVSLFLIGSVLA
-159 GLSQNIEQLIIFRGI
+159 GLSQNVAQLIIFRGI

-208 VFGLAS
+208 VFGIAS
-214 LIGPALGGWLTD
+214 LVGPALGGWLTD

-246 IILVE
+246 IILLE

-343 GFFASIIFLPRYFQT
+343 GFFASIIFLPRYFQA

-379 ISSVAAGQMV
+379 ISSVAAGQIV
-389 ARRGRYKSLILGAI
+389 ARRGRYKTLILGAI

-416 KADTDPWVLRFWMF
+416 KADTDPWVLRLWMF
-430 LAGLGVGPT
+430 LAGLGIGPT

-475 ALVGSYFGGQ
+475 ALVGTYFGGQ
-485 LAATIPAELAKA
+485 IVTTIPAEAEKI
-497 APAGTFTPFF
+497 APVGTFDPFF
-507 TAIGGDLAQL
+507 AAIGGNFSLL
-517 TNVGGQFDQAL
+517 TNVGGKFDQAL
-528 IGLIPVQYLE
+528 ISLIPVQYLD
-538 AFFTAIKAGIAD
+538 AFSNAIKAGIAD

>member
-1 MTTAICIGEPYRS
+1 MATARRS
-14 AGKCGA
+14 PSRPSKAGK
-20 EYDSCNAKYR
+20 
-30 RKPDGAILE
+30 
-39 VYAMPTIKSRRPV
+39 V
-52 SAKKRSVAKAA
+52 SKAS
-63 PAPAGADLSKRAKQG
+63 PASSHHAGEDLSKRAKQG
-78 IILAIMLALFLGA
+78 IVVAIMLALFLGA

-99 ALPKII
+99 ALPQII
-105 TDLSGANLYTWV
+105 TELNGANLYTWV

-136 DMYGRKPLLLA
+136 DMYGRKPLLLI
-147 GVGLFLIGSVLA
+147 GVGLFLVGSALA
-159 GLSQNIEQLIIFRGI
+159 GLSQNIEQLILFRGI

-183 PIALATIGDLYS
+183 PIALATIGDLFS

-208 VFGLAS
+208 VFGLSS
-214 LIGPALGGWLTD
+214 LVGPALGGWLTD

-241 LISIA
+241 LLSIA
-246 IILVE
+246 IILLE
-251 LPTIKGRANQKID
+251 LPTIKGRTNLKID
-264 FLGALVFAAG
+264 FLGAIVFAAG

-285 QTNAFATP
+285 QSNAFATP
-293 EVAGLISLGLALL
+293 EVAGLISAGLAILS
-306 GLFLFIEAKV
+306 LFLFIEAKAD
-316 EEPIIPLELFRNRTF
+316 EPIIPLELFKNRTF
-331 AAAAAASFFASF
+331 AAAAAATFFASF

-379 ISSVAAGQMV
+379 ISSISAGQMV

-403 LLVAAASV
+403 VLVTVGSL

-416 KADTDPWVLRFWMF
+416 KADTDPWVLRGWMF

-475 ALVGSYFGGQ
+475 AIVGSYFGGQ
-485 LAATIPAELAKA
+485 LTTTIPTELAAA
-497 APAGTFTPFF
+497 APAGTFDPFF
-507 TAIGGDLAQL
+507 AAAGGNLDQL
-517 TNVGGQFDQAL
+517 TNVGGQFDPALLAL
-528 IGLIPVQYLE
+528 IPAEYVG
-538 AFFTAIKAGIAD
+538 AFFNAIKAGIAD

-555 FWLSVVASLVAFVAA
+555 FWLAVVASLVALVAA
-570 TLIEEIPLRGGA
+570 TLIEEIPLRSKPSEGVV
-582 KGAPAEM
+582 AEL

>member
-1 MTTAICIGEPYRS
+1 MATARRS
-14 AGKCGA
+14 TSRPSKAGKA
-20 EYDSCNAKYR
+20 S
-30 RKPDGAILE
+30 
-39 VYAMPTIKSRRPV
+39 
-52 SAKKRSVAKAA
+52 KAS
-63 PAPAGADLSKRAKQG
+63 PASSHHAGEDLSKRAKQG
-78 IILAIMLALFLGA
+78 IVVAIMLALFLGA

-99 ALPKII
+99 ALPQII
-105 TDLSGANLYTWV
+105 TELNGANLYTWV

-136 DMYGRKPLLLA
+136 DMYGRKPLLLI
-147 GVGLFLIGSVLA
+147 GVSLFLIGSALA

-183 PIALATIGDLYS
+183 PIALATIGDLFS

-208 VFGLAS
+208 VFGLSS
-214 LIGPALGGWLTD
+214 LVGPALGGWLTD

-241 LISIA
+241 LLSIA
-246 IILVE
+246 IILLE
-251 LPTIKGRANQKID
+251 LPTIKGRPNQKID
-264 FLGALVFAAG
+264 FLGAIVFAAG

-285 QTNAFATP
+285 QSNAFATP
-293 EVAGLISLGLALL
+293 EVAGLISAGLAILS
-306 GLFLFIEAKV
+306 LFLFIEAKAD
-316 EEPIIPLELFRNRTF
+316 EPIIPLELFKNRTF
-331 AAAAAASFFASF
+331 AAAAAATFFASF

-379 ISSVAAGQMV
+379 ISSISAGQMV

-403 LLVAAASV
+403 VLVTVGSL

-416 KADTDPWVLRFWMF
+416 KADTDPWVLRGWMF

-475 ALVGSYFGGQ
+475 AIVGSYFGGQ
-485 LAATIPAELAKA
+485 LTTMIPTELAAA
-497 APAGTFTPFF
+497 APAGTFDPFF
-507 TAIGGDLAQL
+507 AAAGGNLDQL
-517 TNVGGQFDQAL
+517 TNVGGQFDPALLAL
-528 IGLIPVQYLE
+528 IPAEYVG
-538 AFFTAIKAGIAD
+538 AFFNAIKAGIAD

-555 FWLSVVASLVAFVAA
+555 FWLAVVASLVALVAA
-570 TLIEEIPLRGGA
+570 TLIEEIPLRSKPSEGVV
-582 KGAPAEM
+582 AEL